1 MRRLAI
7 TLAVIILLSSS
18 LSQAQISA
26 VVGGIGGS
34 ILLSKA
40 GKELRDSIDDAR
52 EAGFA
57 LLDRANQIGK
67 ERLDQIDT
75 ILQKTVGGLIGQT
88 EAAALTI
95 LAQAKRDI
103 DAIRESTFADLKGVI
118 WQAEC
123 AGRRLAISDLQE
135 ALGGLGVLL
144 NTHEIRLTPPIPL
157 KDERAWYCTRFWCD
171 DPNVI
176 QIREPFGETYKLVRS
191 RMEAS
196 IGDENIQ
203 ETTPAHAIVGTYE
216 YLSAFALKTSCFY
229 SGSEDAWNREYIKY
243 REMAHKWRNVASI
256 AIE

>member
-1 MRRLAI
+1 VGRLVVTIA
-7 TLAVIILLSSS
+7 LIILLSSS
-18 LSQAQISA
+18 LSQAQIFS
-26 VVGGIGGS
+26 VVGAVGGS
-34 ILLSKA
+34 LLLGKA

-88 EAAALTI
+88 EASALRI
-95 LAQAKRDI
+95 LAQAKKDI
-103 DAIRESTFADLKGVI
+103 DQVRENTFADLKGVI

-123 AGRRLAISDLQE
+123 AGRRFVISDLQQ

-144 NTHEIRLTPPIPL
+144 NTHEIRLTPPIPF
-157 KDERAWYCTRFWCD
+157 KDEQAWYCTRWWCA

-176 QIREPFGETYKLVRS
+176 QITEPFGETYVRVRE

-196 IGDENIQ
+196 IADENIQ
-203 ETTPAHAIVGTYE
+203 DTTPAHKIVGTWE
-216 YLSAFALKTSCFY
+216 YLSSFALKTSCFY
-229 SGSEDAWNREYIKY
+229 PGSEDSWNREYVKY

-256 AIE
+256 VIE